1 MIYFENRVG
10 VQFHVKTTKQKTS
23 NADRTNINLDRIE
36 NFFCFLQLFCIPYL
50 PSMYRLQVFRNS
62 FLEVCRIWWHWEIFC
77 QTFCWVFSFA
87 AICRFPLSGCQLLL
101 VWGLPSNI
109 LKTHYSREPVK
120 SEWAGSWHTRNWFG
134 ELAVTWLLW
143 ILFVFVCVESFGD
156 NDLTCQM
163 QGSLGNKRMLFLG
176 EGAFLAHHKQIQ
188 QSVLSCAAAV
198 QSSRELA
205 TVLEC
210 IFLHCLRSFFC
221 LFLYPC
227 LFSYLILKF
236 Y

>member
-10 VQFHVKTTKQKTS
+10 AQFHVKTIKQKTS
-23 NADRTNINLDRIE
+23 NADRTNINQDRIE

-87 AICRFPLSGCQLLL
+87 AICRFPLSGYQLLL

-143 ILFVFVCVESFGD
+143 ILFVCICLCWILWGQWLDLSNAGLIREQENAFSGWGSVSGSSQTNSAVCVE
-156 NDLTCQM
+156 LC
-163 QGSLGNKRMLFLG
+163 
-176 EGAFLAHHKQIQ
+176 
-188 QSVLSCAAAV
+188 SCC
-198 QSSRELA
+198 
-205 TVLEC
+205 TV
-210 IFLHCLRSFFC
+210 
-221 LFLYPC
+221 
-227 LFSYLILKF
+227 
-236 Y
+236 